1 MEMMTMSGKE
11 LDVYQGERFATSFG
25 DSSNVSID
33 NCKINAMVNQ
43 GGTLNQHIH
52 INNEQKTDIDDFIN
66 LSSKKYNLFILDGE
80 SFNKEVFVLPRKVC
94 LSNGCT
100 SEEDREKYKHTDEK
114 RIK

>member
-1 MEMMTMSGKE
+1 MMTMSGKE

-66 LSSKKYNLFILDGE
+66 LSSK
-80 SFNKEVFVLPRKVC
+80 
-94 LSNGCT
+94 T
-100 SEEDREKYKHTDEK
+100 
-114 RIK
+114 